1 MRRKK
6 LLHTNNF
13 LDLQIHFFLGGEVK
27 FEAQGGAYMVLIFLA
42 ILKLAVLIE
51 VVLIKK
57 KRVIDLE
64 EHRIEFKRIKCV
76 FVRSNVFFENR
87 ICFRNIKCFF

>member
-6 LLHTNNF
+6 QHTNNF
-13 LDLQIHFFLGGEVK
+13 LDLQIHFFLGGKVK
-27 FEAQGGAYMVLIFLA
+27 FEAQSGAYMVLIFLA

-57 KRVIDLE
+57 ACIG
-64 EHRIEFKRIKCV
+64 II
-76 FVRSNVFFENR
+76 
-87 ICFRNIKCFF
+87 